1 MKLLLIILTVLQSLL
16 ATLEQK
22 TLVSDFT
29 MTYTQSPIANSQ
41 SPIANSQSPITYTGN
56 LAMHGK
62 QFSLSMFNMEAA
74 YDGNT
79 LYMYSDELE
88 ELSLSTP
95 TEEELVQTNPFLYA
109 QALLPVCQYAE
120 KVVGDKTQ
128 ITLTPTSNSQS
139 PIANSQPPIA
149 NTQSPIA
156 KFVLRVTTA
165 TLLPTMVEIHETE
178 GPLTTLRLNNARY
191 TNETPSFVIEKEGAF
206 INDLR

>member
-29 MTYTQSPIANSQ
+29 MTYTQ

-128 ITLTPTSNSQS
+128 ITLTPTS
-139 PIANSQPPIA
+139 PIA

-178 GPLTTLRLNNARY
+178 GPLTILRLNNARY
-191 TNETPSFVIEKEGAF
+191 TDETPSFVIEKEGAF

>member
-29 MTYTQSPIANSQ
+29 MTYTQ

-79 LYMYSDELE
+79 LYMYSEELE

-128 ITLTPTSNSQS
+128 ITLTPTS
-139 PIANSQPPIA
+139 PIA

-178 GPLTTLRLNNARY
+178 GPLTILRLNNARY

>member
-16 ATLEQK
+16 AMLEQK

-29 MTYTQSPIANSQ
+29 MTYTQSPIANTQ
-41 SPIANSQSPITYTGN
+41 SPIANTQSPITYTGN

-62 QFSLSMFNMEAA
+62 QFTLSMFNMEAA

-79 LYMYSDELE
+79 LYMYSEELE

-128 ITLTPTSNSQS
+128 ITLTPTS
-139 PIANSQPPIA
+139 PIADSP
-149 NTQSPIA
+149 SPIA
-156 KFVLRVTTA
+156 KFVLRATTA
-165 TLLPTMVEIHETE
+165 TLLPTTVEIHEE
-178 GPLTTLRLNNARY
+178 GGQVTTLRLNDARY
-191 TNETPSFVIEKEGAF
+191 TDETPSFVIEKEGAF

>member
-16 ATLEQK
+16 AALEQK

-41 SPIANSQSPITYTGN
+41 SPIADSQSPITYTGN

-128 ITLTPTSNSQS
+128 ITLTPTS
-139 PIANSQPPIA
+139 PIA

-178 GPLTTLRLNNARY
+178 GQLTTLRLNNARY
-191 TNETPSFVIEKEGAF
+191 TTETPSFVIEKEGAF

>member
-29 MTYTQSPIANSQ
+29 MTYTQ

-128 ITLTPTSNSQS
+128 ITLTPTS
-139 PIANSQPPIA
+139 PIA
-149 NTQSPIA
+149 NTQSPRA

-178 GPLTTLRLNNARY
+178 GPLTILRLNNARY

>member
-41 SPIANSQSPITYTGN
+41 PMTYTGN

-79 LYMYSDELE
+79 LYMYSEELE
-88 ELSLSTP
+88 ELSLSIP
-95 TEEELVQTNPFLYA
+95 TEKELVQTNPFLYA

-128 ITLTPTSNSQS
+128 ITLTPTS
-139 PIANSQPPIA
+139 PIA

-165 TLLPTMVEIHETE
+165 TLLPTTVEIHETE
-178 GPLTTLRLNNARY
+178 GQLTTLRLNNARY
-191 TNETPSFVIEKEGAF
+191 TDETPSFVIEKEGAF

>member
-29 MTYTQSPIANSQ
+29 MTYTQSS
-41 SPIANSQSPITYTGN
+41 IANSQSPITYTGN

-62 QFSLSMFNMEAA
+62 QFSLSMFNLEAA

-128 ITLTPTSNSQS
+128 ITLTPTS
-139 PIANSQPPIA
+139 PIA

>member
-16 ATLEQK
+16 AMLEQK

-41 SPIANSQSPITYTGN
+41 SPITYTGN

-62 QFSLSMFNMEAA
+62 QFTLSMFNMEAA

-79 LYMYSDELE
+79 LYIYSEELE

-128 ITLTPTSNSQS
+128 ITLTPTS
-139 PIANSQPPIA
+139 PIADSP
-149 NTQSPIA
+149 SPIA
-156 KFVLRVTTA
+156 KFVLRATTA
-165 TLLPTMVEIHETE
+165 TLLPTTVEIHEE
-178 GPLTTLRLNNARY
+178 GGQVTTLRLNDARY
-191 TNETPSFVIEKEGAF
+191 TDETPSFVIEKEGAF

>member
-16 ATLEQK
+16 AKLEQK

-29 MTYTQSPIANSQ
+29 MTYTQSPIAN
-41 SPIANSQSPITYTGN
+41 NQSPITYTGN

-62 QFSLSMFNMEAA
+62 QFTLSMFNMEAA

-128 ITLTPTSNSQS
+128 ITLTPTS
-139 PIANSQPPIA
+139 PIA

>member
-41 SPIANSQSPITYTGN
+41 PMTYTGN

-79 LYMYSDELE
+79 LYMYSEELE

-120 KVVGDKTQ
+120 KVIGDKTQ
-128 ITLTPTSNSQS
+128 ITLTPTSPIADSPS
-139 PIANSQPPIA
+139 PI
-149 NTQSPIA
+149 T

-165 TLLPTMVEIHETE
+165 TLLPTTVEIHETE
-178 GPLTTLRLNNARY
+178 GQLTTLRLNNARY
-191 TNETPSFVIEKEGAF
+191 TTETPSFVIEKEGAL

>member
-16 ATLEQK
+16 AMLEQK

-41 SPIANSQSPITYTGN
+41 SPITYTGN

-62 QFSLSMFNMEAA
+62 QFTLSMFNMEAA

-79 LYMYSDELE
+79 LYMYSEELE

-128 ITLTPTSNSQS
+128 ITLTPTS
-139 PIANSQPPIA
+139 PIADSP
-149 NTQSPIA
+149 SPIA
-156 KFVLRVTTA
+156 KFVLRATTA
-165 TLLPTMVEIHETE
+165 TLLPTTVEIHEE
-178 GPLTTLRLNNARY
+178 GGQVTTLRLNGARY
-191 TNETPSFVIEKEGAF
+191 TDETPSFVIEKEGAF

>member
-16 ATLEQK
+16 AILEQK

-29 MTYTQSPIANSQ
+29 MTYTPQ

-62 QFSLSMFNMEAA
+62 QFTLSMFNMEAA

-79 LYMYSDELE
+79 LYMYSEELE

-109 QALLPVCQYAE
+109 QALMPVCQYSE
-120 KVVGDKTQ
+120 KMAGDKAI
-128 ITLTPTSNSQS
+128 ITLTPNDSSAGIT
-139 PIANSQPPIA
+139 
-149 NTQSPIA
+149 
-156 KFVLRVTTA
+156 KFVLHVVTSTS
-165 TLLPTMVEIHETE
+165 LPTLVEIHEAGDKTTKLELSNTSFTE
-178 GPLTTLRLNNARY
+178 GTHSFILN
-191 TNETPSFVIEKEGAF
+191 KEGAF

>member
-16 ATLEQK
+16 AMLEQK

-29 MTYTQSPIANSQ
+29 MTYTQSPIANT
-41 SPIANSQSPITYTGN
+41 QSPITYTGN

-62 QFSLSMFNMEAA
+62 QFTLSMFNMEAA

-128 ITLTPTSNSQS
+128 ITLTPTS
-139 PIANSQPPIA
+139 PIADSP
-149 NTQSPIA
+149 SPIA
-156 KFVLRVTTA
+156 KFVLRATTA
-165 TLLPTMVEIHETE
+165 TLLPTTVEIHEE
-178 GPLTTLRLNNARY
+178 GGQVTTLRLNDARY
-191 TNETPSFVIEKEGAF
+191 TDETPSFVIEKEGAF